1 MVGATLRCMTDMAAD
16 VRRNTFVLA
25 AAMALNWSVI
35 VLLASL
41 TALTIGHLFGLPELA
56 GAGFGLMLLAYAAGS
71 LLFGRAIDVWGRR
84 NGLLAAFLVGSAAA
98 VVIYV
103 GVAAVSLPLA
113 LAGLLA
119 IGVGTGGAN
128 LARVAGA
135 DMHPPERRA
144 RGISLVLVG
153 AAFGAIGAPI
163 VFAPVLGGA
172 PAHDPAA
179 LAAPWLIAAGLLGLG
194 AVVLLAIRVDPRTIA
209 ERLGLPAATVT
220 QPAAVEPPRS
230 IGALMRQPMVP
241 LALLAAVVSQ
251 AVMTSVMALAGLV
264 MADHGHDLGA
274 ISLTVSVHFLG
285 MFGLVLVVG
294 PLVERIGRLRS
305 VVAGLV
311 VLAGGVLVLLP
322 GPELVNFMPGMFA
335 VGVGW
340 NIAFVA
346 STTILADAAR
356 PTERGRLLGFSDFV
370 ALCAAAVLSVVA
382 GLILG
387 LVGLPMLVLVSV
399 LLALVPALLIGLNRS
414 RLEGLPAARG

>member
-1 MVGATLRCMTDMAAD
+1 
-16 VRRNTFVLA
+16 
-25 AAMALNWSVI
+25 
-35 VLLASL
+35 
-41 TALTIGHLFGLPELA
+41 
-56 GAGFGLMLLAYAAGS
+56 
-71 LLFGRAIDVWGRR
+71 
-84 NGLLAAFLVGSAAA
+84 VGS
-98 VVIYV
+98 
-103 GVAAVSLPLA
+103 
-113 LAGLLA
+113 
-119 IGVGTGGAN
+119 GGAN

-163 VFAPVLGGA
+163 VFAPALGGT

-179 LAAPWLIAAGLLGLG
+179 LAGPWLIAAGLLGLG
-194 AVVLLAIRVDPRTIA
+194 ALVLLAIRVDPQTIA
-209 ERLGLPAATVT
+209 QRLGTNDPASQAGAGGFE
-220 QPAAVEPPRS
+220 PAR
-230 IGALMRQPMVP
+230 ALSDLVRQPMVP
-241 LALLAAVVSQ
+241 LALLAAIVAQ

-285 MFGLVLVVG
+285 MFGLVLIVG
-294 PLVERIGRLRS
+294 RLVERIGRLRA
-305 VVAGLV
+305 VIAGLV
-311 VLAGGVLVLLP
+311 VLAGGVLILLP
-322 GPELVNFMPGMFA
+322 GPELLNFMPGMFA

-340 NIAFVA
+340 NIAYVA

-356 PTERGRLLGFSDFV
+356 PTERGRLLGFADFI

-387 LVGLPMLVLVSV
+387 AFGLAMLVLVSI

-414 RLEGLPAARG
+414 RLEGLPATRG

>member
-1 MVGATLRCMTDMAAD
+1 MTDMAAD

-56 GAGFGLMLLAYAAGS
+56 GAGFGLMLFAYAAGS
-71 LLFGRAIDVWGRR
+71 LLFGRAIDAWGRR

-144 RGISLVLVG
+144 RGISLVLIG

-220 QPAAVEPPRS
+220 QPAAAAEPPRS
-230 IGALMRQPMVP
+230 LGELMRQPMVP
-241 LALLAAVVSQ
+241 LALLAAIVSQ

-294 PLVERIGRLRS
+294 RLVERIGRLSS
-305 VVAGLV
+305 VIAGLV

-370 ALCAAAVLSVVA
+370 ALCGAAMLSVVA

-387 LVGLPMLVLVSV
+387 IVGLPMLVLVSV

>member
-1 MVGATLRCMTDMAAD
+1 MTDMARD
-16 VRRNTFVLA
+16 VRRNTIVLSA
-25 AAMALNWSVI
+25 ATALNWSVI

-56 GAGFGLMLLAYAAGS
+56 GAGFGLMLFAYAAGG
-71 LLFGRAIDVWGRR
+71 LLFGRAIDAWGRR
-84 NGLLAAFLVGSAAA
+84 NGLLVAYVVGAVAA
-98 VVIYV
+98 VVIYA
-103 GVAAVSLPLA
+103 GVASVSLPLA

-144 RGISLVLVG
+144 RGISLILVG

-163 VFAPVLGGA
+163 VFAPALGGA
-172 PAHDPAA
+172 PTHDPAA
-179 LAAPWLIAAGLLGLG
+179 LAGPWLIAGGLLGSAAL
-194 AVVLLAIRVDPRTIA
+194 VLLAIRVDPQTIA
-209 ERLGLPAATVT
+209 QRLGTAGVPEAEQAAPDPARPLAQLV
-220 QPAAVEPPRS
+220 
-230 IGALMRQPMVP
+230 RQPMVP
-241 LALLAAVVSQ
+241 LALLAAVVAQ

-274 ISLTVSVHFLG
+274 ISLTISVHFLG
-285 MFGLVLVVG
+285 MFGLVLIVG
-294 PLVERIGRLRS
+294 RLVERIGRLRS
-305 VVAGLV
+305 VIAGLV
-311 VLAGGVLVLLP
+311 VLAGGVLLLLP
-322 GPELVNFMPGMFA
+322 GPELFNFMPGMFA
-335 VGVGW
+335 VGAGW
-340 NIAFVA
+340 NIAYVA

-387 LVGLPMLVLVSV
+387 AFGLPMLVLVSV
-399 LLALVPALLIGLNRS
+399 LLALVPALLIGLNRG
-414 RLEGLPAARG
+414 RLAGLPAAGG